1 MTHDPL
7 CPTQTM
13 CKCKDQEC
21 WDCREVVL
29 CQCDLIA
36 KVRADTAQKIALQ
49 VMGKLIE
56 RSHSLLSQMGMNDSR
71 WSEGAA
77 LMYED
82 ARNEFVAL
90 GVVA

>member
-21 WDCREVVL
+21 WDCRDPVA

-36 KVRADTAQKIALQ
+36 TVRDA
-49 VMGKLIE
+49 E
-56 RSHSLLSQMGMNDSR
+56 RDR
-71 WSEGAA
+71 TVEGAVFIA
-77 LMYED
+77 SQ
-82 ARNEFVAL
+82 L
-90 GVVA
+90 GTG

>member
-21 WDCREVVL
+21 WDCREAPPP

-36 KVRADTAQKIALQ
+36 TVRAD
-49 VMGKLIE
+49 E
-56 RSHSLLSQMGMNDSR
+56 RAKWTHVCPDNNCCHHGRTRAGARLSH
-71 WSEGAA
+71 
-77 LMYED
+77 
-82 ARNEFVAL
+82 
-90 GVVA
+90 

>member
-1 MTHDPL
+1 MIHDPL
-7 CPTQTM
+7 CPCTPTGFDIALRARDEF
-13 CKCKDQEC
+13 C
-21 WDCREVVL
+21 L
-29 CQCDLIA
+29 CDLIA

>member
-29 CQCDLIA
+29 CQCDLLA
-36 KVRADTAQKIALQ
+36 KVRADDRKRDLPQYGSGFWSSGSTRINS
-49 VMGKLIE
+49 LI
-56 RSHSLLSQMGMNDSR
+56 
-71 WSEGAA
+71 
-77 LMYED
+77 
-82 ARNEFVAL
+82 
-90 GVVA
+90 